1 MYRFIV
7 TNNKTDHKPIVVF
20 FCVLTLTLCLF
31 TTSVL
36 ATLFCITLNII
47 AGFIVWR
54 KIVTAQPEQGVILL
68 EPNQFRFDNEERL
81 IQGVI
86 GKQSR
91 LFGSSVWLYING
103 FSENY
108 WLIIS
113 ANSVDEQSYARLK
126 RATLAAINCVLE
138 SK

>member
-1 MYRFIV
+1 M
-7 TNNKTDHKPIVVF
+7 
-20 FCVLTLTLCLF
+20 LTLILCLF
-31 TTSVL
+31 TTSIL
-36 ATLFCITLNII
+36 ATLFCIAVNIV
-47 AGFIVWR
+47 AGIIVWR
-54 KIVTAQPEQGVILL
+54 KIVAAQPEQGVILL
-68 EPNQFRFDNEERL
+68 EPNQFRFENEKLL

-91 LFGSSVWLYING
+91 LLGRSVWLYING

-113 ANSVDEQSYARLK
+113 ANSVDEQSYTRLK
-126 RATLAAINCVLE
+126 RATLAAINCALE